1 MRKLM
6 TGNLLNPFD
15 YGSGLDADRLVD
27 RAEEVR
33 EVRQAITTG
42 KKLFLI
48 GPRRYGKTSILKAA
62 QQLAEQ
68 NGATVIRL
76 TAEAY
81 PTLEELLAA
90 LVTAATRQLSGN
102 LTKAQEWARKVFGH
116 LKPEISFD
124 FETQTLRAQI
134 NADTDPA
141 HEKKQIPML
150 VETLDSLEN
159 LAAKTKQSVG
169 LMIDEFQRIIELGG
183 EAAEGQIRAAIQEHK
198 RVGYVFAG
206 SKTRMLAEMTT
217 HPSRPFYHLGD
228 RLYLGEIPR
237 ADFLAHLQQEFTRP
251 GWKVEEAALTELL
264 ELAADVPYNVQ
275 QLAHF
280 CWNQLRDAGQ
290 TTLNVAVVKTSLE
303 RILTREDQLLTT
315 IWNRLTT
322 VQQRTL
328 LAVVQERGKQLHSV
342 QVMRKH
348 SLSPASI
355 TQSLRILQEAEILRT
370 DEKRGTVGLRFINPF
385 FAHWITSFRAN

>member
-1 MRKLM
+1 
-6 TGNLLNPFD
+6 
-15 YGSGLDADRLVD
+15 
-27 RAEEVR
+27 
-33 EVRQAITTG
+33 
-42 KKLFLI
+42 
-48 GPRRYGKTSILKAA
+48 
-62 QQLAEQ
+62 
-68 NGATVIRL
+68 
-76 TAEAY
+76 
-81 PTLEELLAA
+81 
-90 LVTAATRQLSGN
+90 
-102 LTKAQEWARKVFGH
+102 
-116 LKPEISFD
+116 
-124 FETQTLRAQI
+124 
-134 NADTDPA
+134 
-141 HEKKQIPML
+141 ML

-280 CWNQLRDAGQ
+280 CWNQLRDTGQ
-290 TTLNVAVVKTSLE
+290 PTLNSEVLKTSLE

-315 IWNRLTT
+315 IWNRLTS

-385 FAHWITSFRAN
+385 FAHWITSFRTS